1 MKKIVIVLVLIFV
14 AGMVM
19 AQEYEIN
26 EYAMGYDERET
37 VKVMAAVV
45 ITFVLIIALFW
56 SMSMYTDTTSTLP

>member
-26 EYAMGYDERET
+26 EYAMDYDERET

>member
-1 MKKIVIVLVLIFV
+1 MKKIVIVFLFIFV
-14 AGMVM
+14 AGMAM

-26 EYAMGYDERET
+26 KYAMNYDERET
-37 VKVMAAVV
+37 IKVYAAVL